1 MSFILDLYSYYKK
14 NDKVIEKE
22 TFVAGIYGVTTLDL
36 NNHDFIEEIYKTVE
50 NRYESLD
57 KMMEDSAFS
66 FNYMWKWKIKCVKS
80 KWTKRKY
87 KITICHKQ
95 Y

>member
-22 TFVAGIYGVTTLDL
+22 TFIAGIYGVTMLDL

-57 KMMEDSAFS
+57 K
-66 FNYMWKWKIKCVKS
+66 KWKTVRLVLIICGNEKLNVWKVNEPKENIK
-80 KWTKRKY
+80 
-87 KITICHKQ
+87 
-95 Y
+95 

>member
-22 TFVAGIYGVTTLDL
+22 TLIAGIYGVTTLDL

-57 KMMEDSAFS
+57 KKMEDSAFS
-66 FNYMWKWKIKCVKS
+66 FNYTWK
-80 KWTKRKY
+80 
-87 KITICHKQ
+87 
-95 Y
+95 